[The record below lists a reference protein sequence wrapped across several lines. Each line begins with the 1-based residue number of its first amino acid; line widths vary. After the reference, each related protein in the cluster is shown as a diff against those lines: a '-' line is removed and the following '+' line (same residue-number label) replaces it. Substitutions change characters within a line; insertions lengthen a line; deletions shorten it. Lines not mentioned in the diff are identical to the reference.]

1 MKKKLIIAGVV
12 IGAIAVIYV
21 LSRSSATLDA
31 SKQII
36 YEVKRSDFGQS
47 VKATGE
53 LQAKNSKRILG
64 PPGLQQLGIYN
75 TTIDNLIPE
84 GTVVKKGDFIASLNR
99 NELANKLT
107 EASTE
112 IDRVMTQL
120 EQARIDTAI
129 DLRGLRDQIDNLE
142 FSLRE
147 KELLVS
153 QSQFEPE
160 MVIRQAQ
167 LDLEKAERDLRQ
179 TKENLKLKKQQA
191 KAKIEE
197 ISTLLRQQQNK
208 MNRLNEAAAGFTI
221 MAPEDGMLIYYRTW
235 SGKITSGSQ
244 INAWDP
250 VIAELPD
257 LTDMITKSYVNEVD
271 INKIRVGLDA
281 DVKVDALP
289 DRVFAGKVISVA
301 NVGEE
306 LRSFDSKV
314 FEVKIQIMEVDT
326 LMRPSMT
333 TGAEIYID
341 ELKDVIAV
349 PMDALDSDSLTYVY
363 KLDKGRLV
371 RQEVITGVSSDM
383 KVVIAHGL
391 EEGDEIYLNAPEN
404 KDDLPT
410 VFIDEAIKANIQEQ
424 LQQEKEARQ
433 KRWAEKA
440 EEAAKIS
447 DSQNSSESGSGGG
460 IIIFN

>member
-1 MKKKLIIAGVV
+1 MNKKLLIIIAVV
-12 IGAIAVIYV
+12 VAAGIVYVFTKKTAI
-21 LSRSSATLDA
+21 LDNPE
-31 SKQII
+31 QIV
-36 YEVKRSDFGQS
+36 YDVKRGKFDLS

-53 LQAKNSKRILG
+53 LEAKNSKRILG

-75 TTIDNLIPE
+75 TTIDKLIPE

-129 DLRGLRDQIDNLE
+129 DLRGLRDQISNLE
-142 FSLRE
+142 FSLKE
-147 KELLVS
+147 KELLVN
-153 QSQFEPE
+153 QSRYEPE
-160 MVIRQAQ
+160 MVIRQAR
-167 LDLEKAERDLRQ
+167 LDLEKAERDLNQ

-191 KAKIEE
+191 RAKIEE

-235 SGKITSGSQ
+235 NGKISSGSQ

-257 LTDMITKSYVNEVD
+257 LSDMITKSYVNEVD

-289 DRVFAGKVISVA
+289 DRVFDGKVISVA

-306 LRSFDSKV
+306 LRGFDSKV
-314 FEVKIQIMEVDT
+314 FEVSIQIMEIDT

-333 TGAEIYID
+333 TGAEIFID
-341 ELKDVIAV
+341 DYDDVLAI
-349 PMDALDSDSLTYVY
+349 PIDALETDSLSFVY
-363 KLDKGRLV
+363 KIDKNKTIK
-371 RQEVITGVSSDM
+371 QEVITGLSSDM
-383 KVVIAHGL
+383 EVVIAHGL
-391 EEGDEIYLNAPEN
+391 EEGDKIYLNAPAN
-404 KDDLPT
+404 KDELEVEYIED
-410 VFIDEAIKANIQEQ
+410 AIKEDIKQA
-424 LQQEKEARQ
+424 LQKEKEARQ
-433 KRWAEKA
+433 QRWAEKA
-440 EEAAKIS
+440 EEAAAIS
-447 DSQNSSESGSGGG
+447 SPENGNSSSGGSV
-460 IIIFN
+460 IIIR